1 MWLWTGGET
10 KREWHEL
17 AVPNS
22 VSSLCLHGQRSSKE
36 VAGKWHR
43 DSDTRRPAQGLLAW
57 ALCALS
63 QEKVCR

>member
-1 MWLWTGGET
+1 MWPWTGGET

-36 VAGKWHR
+36 VAGRWHR
-43 DSDTRRPAQGLLAW
+43 DSDQQQARIAGLGT
-57 ALCALS
+57 
-63 QEKVCR
+63 VCFVSGESV